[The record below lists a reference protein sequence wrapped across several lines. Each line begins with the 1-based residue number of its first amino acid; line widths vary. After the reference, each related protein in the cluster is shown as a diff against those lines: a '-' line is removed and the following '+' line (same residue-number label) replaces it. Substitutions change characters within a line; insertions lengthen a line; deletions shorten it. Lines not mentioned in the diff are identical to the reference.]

1 MKTLKF
7 IISRLLKWRYLI
19 AVVFF
24 VIGVSFQLHG
34 SSISNWNNFG
44 VTETTQ
50 GKKIKTI
57 NQFTQSEEGA
67 ISIPHELK
75 NWISLSPREDGTLI
89 GVPRMIRTDEW
100 LVQTPFYISQ
110 SNTGAKLVN
119 DSYGIDGQNM
129 MIAYNAPVKDISVV
143 GKPFNWGFLFL
154 GPNYGLSWY
163 WCLKIILF
171 LLVSFEFSLILTK
184 RNTFISLIGSL
195 WITFTP
201 ATQWWFMQHLGDVVF
216 YSLAIMV
223 LIYHYFRQKKVLRK
237 IGIALLLTMSIIG
250 FVLIIYPAFQVTFAY
265 IILAF
270 LLIEIYLSIAE
281 KRFSKFDFGIMIATL
296 ISSFAVIGI
305 TLLRSKEAIDATLNT
320 VYPGHRVSSGGA
332 IGLERLSDV
341 FLNPILPF
349 KIPNFSNQVEVSTS
363 ISLFPMSIVTIPFV
377 FKKST
382 LKDNLFG
389 YFLLIYSLFLCIY
402 TFLGIPESLAKLS
415 LFSYVTSGR
424 SWQTLAVVSVFLSIW
439 LIAYLWEKRQDYSPV
454 ILGLISFLV
463 VTALALQTYFSP
475 DYIGFIGKKYLLLI
489 SFALLTIYLSVIFK
503 RKWLLLFSLLPF
515 IIVSGMTV
523 NPVVKGIDVLI
534 DKRLSQGII
543 GIVKKDPE
551 SKWISEGGLYN
562 FPQMFGA
569 HSLNSVRFYPDK
581 TLMHKLDTRNSYE
594 NAWNRYS
601 HMQVFLTKN
610 ETRMEAPVPD
620 VLNVQLGLD
629 KLDSLHVKYVLT
641 HRDLEKEYGS
651 KFQVIYGPD
660 KDGIRIFRID
670 NRRD

>member
-201 ATQWWFMQHLGDVVF
+201 TTQWWFMQHLGDVVF

-320 VYPGHRVSSGGA
+320 VYPGHRVSSGGEM
-332 IGLERLSDV
+332 GLERLSDV

-402 TFLGIPESLAKLS
+402 TFLGIPESIAKLS

-454 ILGLISFLV
+454 IIGLISLLV

-489 SFALLTIYLSVIFK
+489 SLALLTIYLSVIFK

-581 TLMHKLDTRNSYE
+581 TLMYKLDTRNSFE